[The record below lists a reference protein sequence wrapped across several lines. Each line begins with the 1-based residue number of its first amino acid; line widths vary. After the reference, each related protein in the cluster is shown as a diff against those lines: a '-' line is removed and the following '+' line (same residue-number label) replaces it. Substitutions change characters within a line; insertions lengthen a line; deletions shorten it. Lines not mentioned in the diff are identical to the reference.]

1 MNKKRVLIIT
11 VLLGLCA
18 IFYGCGHSD
27 NNDDDWGNSRVIR
40 VSNLKGRVI
49 APINDVNS
57 MRAQT
62 AEAAFS
68 LVSVANTRVFL
79 EDDSSKFAVT
89 DANGDFLIPNVP
101 EGPHRIIA
109 NALSGTTT
117 YRQRSDLINV
127 TGQYE
132 TQLIERSIELQPA
145 FYNLTIHLSDLNTGS
160 PVNGRITVWGY
171 TFDAVNGICNIGPFP
186 GGSVSKEAEISA
198 VGYISAKTLL
208 NFSENNKSESYINLT
223 PTTNTDPNQAPV
235 VEIHQDLLTVRTN
248 EEINLSGVG
257 YDRDGDPLTWEW
269 SADKGSFYNSI
280 AQQTIYEAPDKPGT
294 VRISLRAK
302 DSKGAVGSAVLYIT
316 VKQGSGKKKNP
327 QNQPP
332 VPPNT
337 PYPEDLTTG
346 MGGELLLTWK
356 CSDPNGDELTYTI
369 NFGTQTNNMKILAT
383 DLSDPSYVVKGLEAN
398 TRYFWRVTAYDEH
411 YESADSELWQFTTG
425 DLNNQPPTVPTL
437 PQPENMASNIEGHAA
452 FSWSGGD
459 PDGDAVTYHVMLATI
474 STWIES
480 EPTSLSEI
488 YNTNLLKYDYY
499 GIAKGAVYQWQI
511 IAVDSHGARTEGPVW
526 LFSTVEPENN
536 MPSFA
541 SAVEPGDGATNISVK
556 QLLSWNATDLDGD
569 TLYFDVYFGT
579 DSEPELVSASQT
591 NLIYNPGTLQNNTKY
606 YWRVVVSDGRKTNPR
621 SDIWSFTTEEII
633 VVKPEVVSIT
643 EPVETTD
650 PLKIVFNKYIDKDKQ
665 EKAFTFS
672 PNVEGTWTWK
682 NDNTEAEFRPTSG
695 SWLPGSYNK
704 FRLAAN
710 VLTDDEGNPLAKGE
724 EKIFTISSKI
734 PVPMGYHSY
743 AFPMT
748 VPANSTVDIPIPDL
762 DYGKNSYVL
771 AIADSDDTYGIVS
784 SGRASMNENPN
795 AYCNTEDP
803 TYVFRLQE
811 ARTMSNPV
819 PEISNTSV
827 RASINAAQIG
837 DTRQFYLHG
846 IATSSVYPNNRLNAT
861 LVEASANTLV
871 YLDDA
876 ISNSKKYEI
885 AHKVL
890 STFDNQI
897 IQKVRDAF
905 GDEPPFGLDGESRIA
920 IVLFWSPY
928 QNQLAGYFS
937 SVDLYPRQ
945 EDNEE
950 YRISNGCK
958 VIYIQY
964 GMVETTTYGT
974 LAHEFQ
980 HLINYYQKN
989 KKLQYDSDMIYED
1002 VWLNES
1008 MSKYSEELC
1017 GFSILDGDYNTATLI
1032 NLSMA
1037 KNDNLALTSW
1047 SIPTV
1052 NNYGQVYLFSHFLTQ
1067 PGRYNSDS
1075 RAITRAI
1082 VNANNGKL
1090 LGEANVENV
1099 TGEPFKE
1106 TMAKWALSCYL
1117 NNYSSTS
1124 PTAYGIYN
1132 IDLRGTYGDVK
1143 LDGYNIENI
1152 TDLIGLGPM
1161 KKNAMRCFRKASLGD
1176 GDTTITVSTG
1186 RQPITLWCFDERE

>member
-11 VLLGLCA
+11 ILLGLCA

-145 FYNLTIHLSDLNTGS
+145 FYDLTIHLSDLNTGS

-171 TFDAVNGICNIGPFP
+171 TFEAVNGICNIGPFP
-186 GGSVSKEAEISA
+186 GGSLSKEAEISA
-198 VGYISAKTLL
+198 VGYISARTLL

-235 VEIHQDLLTVRTN
+235 VEIHQDSLTVRTN

-269 SADKGSFYNSI
+269 SADKGSFYNSR

-294 VRISLRAK
+294 VRISLRAT
-302 DSKGAVGSAVLYIT
+302 DSKGAVGSAILSVT
-316 VKQGSGKKKNP
+316 VEQGSGKKKNP

-621 SDIWSFTTEEII
+621 SDIWSFTTEEIV
-633 VVKPEVVSIT
+633 VVKPEVVSVT

-650 PLKIVFNKYIDKDKQ
+650 PLKIVFNKYIDKAKQ

-672 PNVEGTWTWK
+672 PEVEGTWTWK
-682 NDNTEAEFRPTSG
+682 NDNTVAEFKPTGG

-704 FRLAAN
+704 FKLVAN

-724 EKIFTISSKI
+724 EKAFTISSKV

-743 AFPMT
+743 AFPMS
-748 VPANSTVDIPIPDL
+748 VPANTTVKISVPDL
-762 DYGKNSYVL
+762 DYGMNSYVL
-771 AIADSDDTYGIVS
+771 AIADADNTSAVVA
-784 SGRASMNENPN
+784 SGRASMNNDPSV
-795 AYCNTEDP
+795 YYNTEDP
-803 TYVFRLQE
+803 TYGLRLQE

-819 PEISNTSV
+819 PVINSSA
-827 RASINAAQIG
+827 RASVNAAEVG
-837 DTRQFYLHG
+837 ESREFYINS
-846 IATSSVYPNNRLNAT
+846 IATSTSYPKNKITAT
-861 LVEASANTLV
+861 LAKASGNTVV

-876 ISNSKKYEI
+876 ITDSNRDEV
-885 AHKVL
+885 AANVL
-890 STFDNQI
+890 SKFDNQV
-897 IQKVRDAF
+897 IQRVRNAF
-905 GDEPPFGLDGESRIA
+905 GDEPPLGLDGESRIA
-920 IVLFWSPY
+920 IVLFKLPSG
-928 QNQLAGYFS
+928 NTTAGYFS
-937 SVDLYPRQ
+937 SADLYPAQ
-945 EDNEE
+945 GSGD
-950 YRISNGCK
+950 YRISNQCK
-958 VIYIQY
+958 VIYIKY
-964 GMVETTTYGT
+964 GMADVTTFAT

-980 HLINYYQKN
+980 HMVNYYQKN
-989 KKLQYDSDMIYED
+989 KTLQYSAEK
-1002 VWLNES
+1002 VFEETWLNEA
-1008 MSKYSEELC
+1008 MSKYSEEVC
-1017 GFSILDGDYNTATLI
+1017 GFGLFDGDANTPALI
-1032 NLSMA
+1032 NLSTA
-1037 KNDNLALTSW
+1037 NNDTLALTAW
-1047 SIPTV
+1047 NNPTI
-1052 NNYGQVYLFSHFLTQ
+1052 NNYGQVFLFGHFLAQ

-1075 RAITRAI
+1075 SVITKAI
-1082 VNANNGKL
+1082 VNGNNGKS

-1106 TMAKWALSCYL
+1106 TMAKWALSCFL
-1117 NNYSSTS
+1117 NNHSSTS

-1132 IDLRGTYGDVK
+1132 IDLRGTYSGIK
-1143 LDGYNIENI
+1143 LDGYTIENI
-1152 TDLIGLGPM
+1152 TNSISLSGM
-1161 KKNAMRCFRKASLGD
+1161 KKNAMRCFRKASPGD

-1186 RQPITLWCFDERE
+1186 RQPITLWCFDEREQ